1 MNPPG
6 PSRRATGQRGE
17 RLAREFL
24 AGQGYCIREAN
35 YRCPQGEIDL
45 VVEKDDC
52 LVFVEVRTRRGQGFG
67 TPEESVGPDKG
78 RRLLALAEAYC
89 QAHENL
95 PEDRRIDVVAIEL
108 GPRGQVSRLE
118 HIENAVTADIE
129 TTEKGRPKERSA
141 WN

>member
-1 MNPPG
+1 MKPPG

-45 VVEKDDC
+45 VAEKDGC
-52 LVFVEVRTRRGQGFG
+52 LVFVEVRTRRGKGFG
-67 TPEESVGPDKG
+67 TPEESVGQDKAQ
-78 RRLLALAEAYC
+78 RLLALAETYC

-95 PEDRRIDVVAIEL
+95 PAGRRIDVVAVEL
-108 GPRGQVSRLE
+108 GPGGRVTRLE
-118 HIENAVTADIE
+118 HIENAVTADMGALE
-129 TTEKGRPKERSA
+129 VRKPWS
-141 WN
+141 